1 MMLEVLAKIPGRS
14 KIAYKYSETDIA
26 HAAVLLRGFKGEL
39 RGFKEESVVDEHTFW
54 LDFAATN
61 PNLSDQSDTSVYQQQ
76 ILEIIDRIQLHEV
89 NKVVLSR
96 PSHLYTERADAQA
109 TFAALQERYSNCT
122 VFALKHPDFGHW
134 MGASPEVLFEEIDGG
149 YRSMSLAGTR
159 LSGALNWGDKEREE
173 QNFVTEEIH
182 KTLDNFGGLVR
193 TQGEET
199 LNAGPVEHLMTWV
212 VTDAMN
218 APAVEVLEA
227 LHPTPAICGTP
238 TAPAREVIE
247 SVEHYDRGLYTGYL
261 AFMTGGLHATVLLR
275 TMQWSQS
282 GITFYAG
289 GGITKDSVP
298 LNEWMETEYKISA
311 LKDAVQFK

>member
-54 LDFAATN
+54 LDFGATN
-61 PNLSDQSDTSVYQQQ
+61 PNLPDQSDTAVYQQQ

-149 YRSMSLAGTR
+149 IPFYVARRYTIVWRFEL
-159 LSGALNWGDKEREE
+159 
-173 QNFVTEEIH
+173 
-182 KTLDNFGGLVR
+182 GG
-193 TQGEET
+193 
-199 LNAGPVEHLMTWV
+199 
-212 VTDAMN
+212 
-218 APAVEVLEA
+218 
-227 LHPTPAICGTP
+227 
-238 TAPAREVIE
+238 
-247 SVEHYDRGLYTGYL
+247 
-261 AFMTGGLHATVLLR
+261 
-275 TMQWSQS
+275 
-282 GITFYAG
+282 
-289 GGITKDSVP
+289 
-298 LNEWMETEYKISA
+298 
-311 LKDAVQFK
+311 